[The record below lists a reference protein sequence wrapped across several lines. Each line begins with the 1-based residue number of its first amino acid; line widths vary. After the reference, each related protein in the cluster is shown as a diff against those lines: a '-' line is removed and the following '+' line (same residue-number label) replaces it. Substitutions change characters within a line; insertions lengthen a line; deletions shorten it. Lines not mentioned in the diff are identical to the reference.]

1 MSSKKFVTIF
11 SIILSIF
18 TLTNFIVWH
27 FYTEK
32 ILTRNGDYITGDL
45 SRLGY
50 ISHLIHPRLNV
61 IDLHKQHDQVL
72 NPTTSYPFITIGD
85 SFSLGHSGGKNR
97 FYQDYIASIFNM
109 AVLNVRPY
117 SKTANYIETIVAL
130 ANSGFLK
137 KHNVQYVLI
146 ESTQRHVSERFNKT
160 IDFSLTLPLEQLES
174 FYTHTKEHRFDL
186 PLVSPINNGNL
197 KFLLY
202 SLLYPFSDKALFS
215 DVYKTQLSQ
224 SLFSVNGGKELLYYY
239 KDIASIKKNTHE
251 ALSYANEQLNQLAS
265 LLKMHN
271 ITLIVMPAV
280 NKSDLSSPYIIKNKS
295 PKDPFWD
302 ILRFMDHQYIL
313 LDTKSILENA
323 LQKGEK
329 DLFYIDDT
337 HWSYKASEI
346 IINHLKTYF

>member
-32 ILTRNGDYITGDL
+32 ILTRDGDYITGDL

-50 ISHLIHPRLNV
+50 ISHLIHPRLNI
-61 IDLHKQHDQVL
+61 IDLPKQHDQVL
-72 NPTTSYPFITIGD
+72 NPTTFYSFVTIGD
-85 SFSLGHSGGKNR
+85 SFSFGHSGGKNR
-97 FYQDYIASIFNM
+97 FYQDYIASLFNTQ
-109 AVLNVRPY
+109 VLNVRQYP
-117 SKTANYIETIVAL
+117 KTVNYIETIVAL

-137 KHNVQYVLI
+137 KYNVQYVLI

-174 FYTHTKEHRFDL
+174 FYTQAKEHRFDL

-202 SLLYPFSDKALFS
+202 SLLYPFSDKAFFS

-224 SLFSVNGGKELLYYY
+224 SLFSGDNGKELLYYH
-239 KDIASIKKNTHE
+239 KDLTSIKKNTHE
-251 ALSYANEQLNQLAS
+251 ALSHANEQFNQLAS
-265 LLKMHN
+265 LLKAHN

-280 NKSDLSSPYIIKNKS
+280 NKYDVYRPYIAKNKS

-302 ILRFMDHQYIL
+302 ILRSMEHQYIL
-313 LDTKSILENA
+313 LDTQAILENS
-323 LQKGEK
+323 LKRGEK

-346 IINHLKTYF
+346 IINYLKIYL